1 MATLALPIRDLER
14 SVCIGAEK
22 ARAETERV
30 LTYSGTR
37 PADFGTAL
45 KVATTTLVLK
55 LLLGQ
60 LVRAQSRLISAY
72 ARADLNHF
80 RSQDLAELATTLDKI
95 ISKDHEL
102 LTKANALGAE
112 IRVWWSASLARLAE
126 QVEHLDSIAESLHLA
141 VDSEASALLA
151 LAAGELAIK

>member
-1 MATLALPIRDLER
+1 
-14 SVCIGAEK
+14 
-22 ARAETERV
+22 
-30 LTYSGTR
+30 
-37 PADFGTAL
+37 
-45 KVATTTLVLK
+45 
-55 LLLGQ
+55 
-60 LVRAQSRLISAY
+60 
-72 ARADLNHF
+72 
-80 RSQDLAELATTLDKI
+80 LDKI